1 MTAVRPDTTGLVSLT
16 LGEEE
21 LLPLGLADLGREVAD
36 EGVDYQVCME
46 RFTTLLIGSCVK

>member
-1 MTAVRPDTTGLVSLT
+1 MRPDTTGLVSLT